1 MFKGYWKEPY
11 KTATIYAGEWH
22 LSGDLARRDED
33 GYYWFEGRSDDLI
46 NSSGYRIGPF
56 EIESALL
63 EHPAVAE
70 AAVISVP
77 DVQRGEVIKAYVIL
91 KVGKHGSPEL
101 VEELQQIVRERVGKH
116 AFPRAVEFVK
126 TLPKTESGKIQ
137 RFLLRAQQ
145 AQ

>member
-1 MFKGYWKEPY
+1 M
-11 KTATIYAGEWH
+11 
-22 LSGDLARRDED
+22 SGDLARRDED

-46 NSSGYRIGPF
+46 NTSGYRIGPF

-70 AAVISVP
+70 AAVISLP
-77 DVQRGEVIKAYVIL
+77 DAQRGEAIKAYVIL
-91 KVGKHGSPEL
+91 KAGQQGSPEL

-116 AFPRAVEFVK
+116 AFPRTVEFVT

-137 RFLLRAQQ
+137 RFLLRARLPE
-145 AQ
+145 